1 MSGCVCAPQACR
13 DGEYKAGI
21 SCLVLTIATGL
32 WSIWL
37 WLGKHGTHDNRYDAS
52 LILIVQQEADFD
64 LLEAQNKELLTG
76 RLAMVGIAGMVIE
89 ELVTHSKLF

>member
-1 MSGCVCAPQACR
+1 MAQLSEGGQPWAMRVDGRLSGDFGFDP
-13 DGEYKAGI
+13 
-21 SCLVLTIATGL
+21 
-32 WSIWL
+32 
-37 WLGKHGTHDNRYDAS
+37 LG
-52 LILIVQQEADFD
+52 VQQEADFD